1 MIHLLIN
8 LIIQAQSDEITA
20 VYLGYSPEIGH
31 TFYIKG
37 DESFF
42 MWTGKEL
49 DKAQK
54 ETGKTITRRLY
65 SD

>member
-1 MIHLLIN
+1 MIDVLISLIN
-8 LIIQAQSDEITA
+8 QSQNDITA
-20 VYLGYSPEIGH
+20 VYMVYSPEVGH

-49 DKAQK
+49 DQAQK
-54 ETGKTITRRLY
+54 ETGKTITRHLY

>member
-8 LIIQAQSDEITA
+8 LINRTQNEITA
-20 VYLGYSPEIGH
+20 VCIGYSPEIGH
-31 TFYIKG
+31 TFHIKG

-49 DKAQK
+49 DQAQK
-54 ETGKTITRRLY
+54 ETGKTITRQLY
-65 SD
+65 RD